1 MKSAERPP
9 RPQSLLGPHADIDR
23 GLDDKLWNIIED
35 CWSQEPSNRPTAELV
50 SLRLRDVNG
59 YPVTVKPQVVVQPRR
74 TVKQVQDWNTS
85 INKHS
90 TAGRAGWINSRSQPN
105 VVPPSRSTW
114 TSGIPQKLGP
124 LYATKRNISAI
135 VLLGVSQSMNRHLLG
150 LEVRRNPG

>member
-59 YPVTVKPQVVVQPRR
+59 YPVTVKPQVVVQPQR
-74 TVKQVQDWNTS
+74 TVKQVQDRNTS

-105 VVPPSRSTW
+105 VVPPLAQLER
-114 TSGIPQKLGP
+114 Q
-124 LYATKRNISAI
+124 
-135 VLLGVSQSMNRHLLG
+135 
-150 LEVRRNPG
+150 EVRNSTEIRTTLCDKEKYFSDSITRCVPINE